1 MPTSPFFAA
10 VAAVALAAPA
20 ALAAVEAE
28 AGQSAQAGV
37 DAQAAV
43 GVAADRSLIAI
54 ELPNNDDSDITS
66 INFACAF
73 S

>member
-1 MPTSPFFAA
+1 VPTSPFFAA
-10 VAAVALAAPA
+10 VAAVALATPA
-20 ALAAVEAE
+20 ALAAVDAD
-28 AGQSAQAGV
+28 AGQAARAAI

-43 GVAADRSLIAI
+43 DVTVDGGLIAI
-54 ELPNNDDSDITS
+54 ELPSNDDSDITS